1 MGLFKKQNLGVVD
14 FISPRDS
21 AINTDI
27 NEDTGEPISDLDKYK
42 EDWDFNKHCALS
54 LGAQATLFKI
64 NFSLTPKKQIFIDNS
79 SLGGDG
85 KKEQFGFKLGSHK
98 YTIVKSVLVGIENP
112 DDVPADQRF
121 TFKSDG
127 KGFVHDDTMNELLAN
142 GLVDEIY
149 SFYLTA
155 KDDPN
160 LLKKK

>member
-1 MGLFKKQNLGVVD
+1 MGLFKKENLGIVD

-21 AINTDI
+21 AIDTRI
-27 NEDTGEPISDLDKYK
+27 NEQTGEPRSDLEKYK
-42 EDWDFNKHCALS
+42 EDWDFDKYCVLTD
-54 LGAQATLFKI
+54 GEEPTIFKI

-112 DDVPADQRF
+112 ANTPTNQRF
-121 TFKSDG
+121 IFKSDG

-149 SFYLTA
+149 SFYLTR
-155 KDDPN
+155 KEDPN